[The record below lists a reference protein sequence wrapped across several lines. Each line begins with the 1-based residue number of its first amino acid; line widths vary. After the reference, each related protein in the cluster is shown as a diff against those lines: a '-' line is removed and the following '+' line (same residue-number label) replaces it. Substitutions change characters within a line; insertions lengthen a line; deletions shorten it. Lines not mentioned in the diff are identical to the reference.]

1 MNPILEF
8 FADRQDLIFVA
19 LVVIEITV
27 IGCLA
32 LLGIKLT
39 SRDAATRYGLGL
51 CGLILIAFAAPATW
65 FVQNSNWTS
74 FGWERMVVIDPN
86 YIPINIPQ
94 AAAEPVPLWIWVWGV
109 GASLVLARIGLG
121 FIRVH
126 MLRRGSIQLEQLSSD
141 VAVYATDD
149 AGPAVVGA
157 LRPAVLMPRKLLDSL
172 SDEEIHDVLAHE
184 FAHVAHKHLIVALFQ
199 RLLAA
204 VYWPHPLIHLLNREM
219 INAREEICD
228 NAVLRSAGAAR
239 YARVLLRVAECRLQ
253 PRHFSASLGLFGPS
267 TSLEKRVKS
276 LLDPNRRIESNMNKR
291 KIVVACTALTLG
303 MAAVAGAKVQTQIV
317 VPAQEKSLPAPVVEI
332 KRVASK
338 KATKIKQVKLQ
349 KSKPAKV
356 APARASKPAV
366 VAKPTLVQ
374 APSVP
379 GVLAPGTAP
388 AVISPTTSAPAAAA
402 PTAPVSTV
410 PAVLGASPTAPV
422 QGVKSPLVPAT
433 NRYYSVANTFQATQR
448 YPSKREYE
456 VGFQR
461 IAAPKAAYPTLFSGK
476 TINGQV
482 YSGKEL
488 STTYRVFPSSAA
500 YQLYGAKGSAQKVD
514 DTQVYRTMRGE
525 DRPDVL
531 AHPLKGVPTPQPAQ
545 SRTLRLEGRLS
556 NLATARTLF
565 SKDRQLAT
573 LDRAKF
579 ERLTTARTIAPS
591 ISNLKVNRTKL
602 STALKG
608 YQVTIPDQKVS
619 VKNGLDTAVEYRL
632 KYNQETG
639 KWEVIPPTKSDK

>member
-8 FADRQDLIFVA
+8 FADRQDLMFVA
-19 LVVIEITV
+19 LVLIEITV

-86 YIPINIPQ
+86 YIPIDIPLT
-94 AAAEPVPLWIWVWGV
+94 AAEPVPLWIWVWGV

-126 MLRRGSIQLEQLSSD
+126 MLRRGSIQLERLSSD

-204 VYWPHPLIHLLNREM
+204 VYWPHPLIHLLDREM

-317 VPAQEKSLPAPVVEI
+317 VPAQEKSHPAPAVEI
-332 KRVASK
+332 KQVAPK
-338 KATKIKQVKLQ
+338 KATKVKKLKLQ
-349 KSKPAKV
+349 KTKPAKHV
-356 APARASKPAV
+356 SAKASKPAI
-366 VAKPTLVQ
+366 VAKPRLVQ
-374 APSVP
+374 APA
-379 GVLAPGTAP
+379 APATVAPIAAP
-388 AVISPTTSAPAAAA
+388 AVVSTAAVAPA
-402 PTAPVSTV
+402 APVSTV
-410 PAVLGASPTAPV
+410 PIVASPSPAAPI
-422 QGVKSPLVPAT
+422 QAVKGTVVPAS
-433 NRYYSVANTFQATQR
+433 NRFFGIATTQVTPR
-448 YPSKREYE
+448 YPTKREYE
-456 VGFQR
+456 VGFQKTT
-461 IAAPKAAYPTLFSGK
+461 APKATYPTFFSGK
-476 TINGQV
+476 AINGQV
-482 YSGKEL
+482 YSGKAFT
-488 STTYRVFPSSAA
+488 TTYKTLPAGTA
-500 YQLYGAKGSAQKVD
+500 YQLSGAVSPTQKGD
-514 DTQVYRTMRGE
+514 DTQIYRNLRGE

-531 AHPLKGVPTPQPAQ
+531 AHPLRTSSTQRRAQ
-545 SRTLRLEGRLS
+545 TRTLTVEGRLRS
-556 NLATARTLF
+556 LATARTLLV
-565 SKDRQLAT
+565 KDRQMAT

-579 ERLTTARTIAPS
+579 ERLTTARTVAPTIA
-591 ISNLKVNRTKL
+591 NLKLDRTKFQTPL
-602 STALKG
+602 RS
-608 YQVTIPDQKVS
+608 YQVALPSDQKVT
-619 VKNGLDTAVEYRL
+619 VKNSLDKTVEYRL

-639 KWEVIPPTKSDK
+639 KWEVIPPTKSEK

>member
-8 FADRQDLIFVA
+8 FADRQDLMFLA

-27 IGCLA
+27 IGFLA
-32 LLGIKLT
+32 LLAIKLT

-51 CGLILIAFAAPATW
+51 CGLILIALAAPATW
-65 FVQNSNWTS
+65 FVQSSGWTS
-74 FGWERMVVIDPN
+74 FGWERMVMIDPN

-94 AAAEPVPLWIWVWGV
+94 AAAAPVPLWLWVWGV
-109 GASLVLARIGLG
+109 GAGLVLARIGLG

-126 MLRRGSIQLEQLSSD
+126 MLRRGSIQLEQLSSE

-199 RLLAA
+199 RILAA

-219 INAREEICD
+219 ITAREEICD

-303 MAAVAGAKVQTQIV
+303 LAAVAGARVQTQIV
-317 VPAQEKSLPAPVVEI
+317 VPAQERSMPAPAIEIRVV
-332 KRVASK
+332 APK
-338 KATKIKQVKLQ
+338 KATKVKKAKIQ
-349 KSKPAKV
+349 KAKPAKL
-356 APARASKPAV
+356 APAKASKPAIM
-366 VAKPTLVQ
+366 AKPTLVQ
-374 APSVP
+374 APS
-379 GVLAPGTAP
+379 AP
-388 AVISPTTSAPAAAA
+388 AVFAPVAA
-402 PTAPVSTV
+402 PVIVSSTASSSAAVAPQAPVSTV
-410 PAVLGASPTAPV
+410 PAIMSPSPAAPA
-422 QGVKSPLVPAT
+422 QGVKGILVPAT
-433 NRYYSVANTFQATQR
+433 NRFYGVATTFQAAPR
-448 YPSKREYE
+448 YPNKREYE
-456 VGFQR
+456 VGSQK

-476 TINGQV
+476 AGSGQV
-482 YSGKEL
+482 YSGKAT
-488 STTYRVFPSSAA
+488 STTYRTLPSGVA
-500 YQLYGAKGSAQKVD
+500 YQLSGVKGLAQKGD
-514 DTQVYRTMRGE
+514 DTQTYRSMRGE

-531 AHPLKGVPTPQPAQ
+531 AHPLKGVSTQGSAQ
-545 SRTLRLEGRLS
+545 SRTLKLDGRLN
-556 NLATARTLF
+556 NLATARTL
-565 SKDRQLAT
+565 QLKGGQVAT
-573 LDRAKF
+573 IDRAKF
-579 ERLTTARTIAPS
+579 ERLTTARTVAPN
-591 ISNLKVNRTKL
+591 ITNLKIDRKNFQ
-602 STALKG
+602 TALKS
-608 YQVTIPDQKVS
+608 YQIALPDQKVT
-619 VKNGLDTAVEYRL
+619 VKNSLDKTVEYRL

-639 KWEVIPPTKSDK
+639 KWEVIPPAKSDK